1 MPPIR
6 FAVIVRLTSAIPPQQ
21 LPGIV
26 ERFAE
31 WREEY
36 KERTETFE
44 FFVGGAGGLMIVDMP
59 NEVELGQ
66 MMAEYP
72 FTPYVEMDLRP
83 IIDGDA
89 GLGQWWQVMRQLL
102 GDQP

>member
-1 MPPIR
+1 MR
-6 FAVIVRLTSAIPPQQ
+6 FAVIVRLTSAIPPEQF
-21 LPGIV
+21 PGIV

-36 KERTETFE
+36 KDRTEVFE

-59 NEVELGQ
+59 DEVELSR

-83 IIDGDA
+83 IIDGDT
-89 GLGQWWQVMRQLL
+89 GLSQWWQVMRRVL
-102 GDQP
+102 GDQQ